1 MIVGCVLWVRLDVD
15 DRVRLHRRN
24 QSGTSSRPPGGLPE
38 RLDNDGPLLRSLG
51 IGRGVHTLPARHR
64 TQRARPYDDNRLA
77 NINQSCWRRSSLSSV
92 AIPSSMAGRLE
103 FLQPQVRPS
112 VRPPSHRSLCCVSSS
127 PSCALLYIPFVHL
140 LMFTVGPVDF
150 LSLCS
155 HNTLAKLHLF
165 PPRCTHE
172 IPDFSSSFG
181 LDLLC
186 QKRSW
191 SRSLSLSGATAFSS
205 GACHSVH
212 RSPLISIMTLRRRVV
227 SSQTFFLLISYEF
240 YLFPFFLSLF
250 LVLLFFLLCLHCCC
264 DYKQNK

>member
-24 QSGTSSRPPGGLPE
+24 QSGPSSRPPGGLPE

-112 VRPPSHRSLCCVSSS
+112 VRPPHIDRCVCCVSLS
-127 PSCALLYIPFVHL
+127 PSCALLYTFRPSFDVYRWASRFLL
-140 LMFTVGPVDF
+140 LMFAQHTRKAPPFSPSMHSRNPRLLLLLWVGST
-150 LSLCS
+150 LSK
-155 HNTLAKLHLF
+155 KLL
-165 PPRCTHE
+165 E
-172 IPDFSSSFG
+172 
-181 LDLLC
+181 
-186 QKRSW
+186 
-191 SRSLSLSGATAFSS
+191 SLSLSLWS
-205 GACHSVH
+205 
-212 RSPLISIMTLRRRVV
+212 
-227 SSQTFFLLISYEF
+227 
-240 YLFPFFLSLF
+240 
-250 LVLLFFLLCLHCCC
+250 CCC
-264 DYKQNK
+264 FQQWCMPFGPPLSSHLHNDMATPSSPRLIFF